1 VLYAACIDK
10 GGSIFQKAAAAV
22 SYALFLFFA
31 FKEGFVRH
39 DAHAM
44 VAGTAVVLA
53 VLSSIL
59 ALRTKPLVLAANALF
74 AVVVCGYID
83 SHYVKF
89 SLGRIVTNTLDSYRD
104 AFDGLASRLS
114 GGSGFESQFRESLAS
129 IKKEASM
136 PALQGTTDI
145 YSFNQSV
152 LFANGQTWSPRPVF
166 QSYAA
171 FTTDLMRLNADHLLG
186 ANAPQNI
193 VFRVEPIDDRL
204 PALEDGL
211 SWPVLIQNYAISGA
225 DNFFLY
231 LKKRVTPAADHA
243 LPEIYS
249 GRHTLESD
257 VPLPVTKDALIA
269 EIDVQPTLLG
279 KLWTALYKPPELRI
293 SVTLTGGQARNFR
306 LVPGMAKAGFILS
319 PLITDTNEFVLLTAA
334 SRDNL
339 ARNVVKSFSISAV
352 AGKSLF
358 WQDTYSVRLAEFK

>member
-1 VLYAACIDK
+1 
-10 GGSIFQKAAAAV
+10 
-22 SYALFLFFA
+22 
-31 FKEGFVRH
+31 
-39 DAHAM
+39 
-44 VAGTAVVLA
+44 
-53 VLSSIL
+53 
-59 ALRTKPLVLAANALF
+59 
-74 AVVVCGYID
+74 
-83 SHYVKF
+83 
-89 SLGRIVTNTLDSYRD
+89 
-104 AFDGLASRLS
+104 
-114 GGSGFESQFRESLAS
+114 
-129 IKKEASM
+129 
-136 PALQGTTDI
+136 
-145 YSFNQSV
+145 
-152 LFANGQTWSPRPVF
+152 
-166 QSYAA
+166 
-171 FTTDLMRLNADHLLG
+171 MRLNADHLLG

-306 LVPGMAKAGFILS
+306 FVPGMAKAGFILS